1 MKKIRAIL
9 IVFTIACIF
18 SGCKE
23 KTLSLSAFGD
33 VTSEHSIR
41 VFDYDTTDSRIKR
54 WSRAR
59 SDANDIVIQ
68 FIECSSESD
77 ANSVYSENVTYMK
90 NSCETSTE
98 TGSEGNGRYKLSAQ
112 GFYYEVD
119 RCNQY
124 VVVVTCS
131 TVNRAEAQ
139 QIISELPEVGSK

>member
-1 MKKIRAIL
+1 M
-9 IVFTIACIF
+9 
-18 SGCKE
+18 
-23 KTLSLSAFGD
+23 
-33 VTSEHSIR
+33 
-41 VFDYDTTDSRIKR
+41 
-54 WSRAR
+54 
-59 SDANDIVIQ
+59 IQ

-124 VVVVTCS
+124 VIVVTCS
-131 TVNRAEAQ
+131 TVNIAEAQ